1 MWGTGRVFCWLGNG
15 FEIEFGVG
23 IDFLESWDGV
33 FGGRWGCLRGIGG
46 IGILSRGLGN

>member
-1 MWGTGRVFCWLGNG
+1 MSRVLDWLGNG
-15 FEIEFGVG
+15 FDMGFGKGV
-23 IDFLESWDGV
+23 DFLGNWDRV